1 MKKCQQDILQQ
12 DLPSFLLDDINEVED
27 LKRDEKLVEYP
38 QCTPSR
44 DSTFQSIVGNDKRV
58 NRWKST
64 GDQRFDFD

>member
-12 DLPSFLLDDINEVED
+12 DLPSLLLDDINEVDD

-44 DSTFQSIVGNDKRV
+44 DSTFQSIVGKDK
-58 NRWKST
+58 
-64 GDQRFDFD
+64 